1 MAHLKGPF
9 DKAKLDELTARL
21 RKDGLH
27 TNLKVQLDKSIGV
40 VIGNE
45 ALALGT
51 NLQNQVWKLMTE
63 QLSDRFVVDFAQE
76 LLEKLKIAA
85 EKDNVKPKGSKF
97 GTGSAGAL
105 GPNQIPRDVKEVL
118 VNLEDFV
125 NKNKSPFK
133 FNTQTLMD
141 MAAAVA
147 EKGEK
152 ICEDLDLS
160 EDELWGLANV
170 SLYDI
175 HFLCD
180 DSGSM
185 QIGNRKDAL
194 VRTLQS
200 VAYWAAKLE
209 PRGISIRFINFE
221 DPGDSSCDGLVTI
234 DNVKDACHKTK
245 LEGETELAKALE
257 DKILSRISRDR
268 KAVESSPQYQG
279 LEKPAIVAIITDGQP
294 TDFHDSD
301 FEEDFDD
308 IDPPTSSKY
317 GFKHFHKAIMRFIDE
332 LELDSVIFILFKVGK
347 SDETEEFMKKIRAD
361 SKIKSVIYCSEKK
374 LEAHDNYFRRHGQ
387 AKSTS
392 EPDGDIDEDGS
403 EGSPTSKLSGYQREV
418 SHTVSHYT
426 SPPPVLSMLT
436 AIISG
441 PFIRFCINLLV
452 LSKSATKPTKKID

>member
-1 MAHLKGPF
+1 MANLKGPF
-9 DKAKLDELTARL
+9 DKAKLDEFTARL

-85 EKDNVKPKGSKF
+85 ERDNVKPKGSKF
-97 GTGSAGAL
+97 GTRSGGAL
-105 GPNQIPRDVKEVL
+105 GPDQIPRNVGDVL
-118 VNLEDFV
+118 LNLKDFIK
-125 NKNKSPFK
+125 KNKSPFI
-133 FNTQTLMD
+133 FNDQTLMD

-152 ICEDLDLS
+152 IREDLDLS
-160 EDELWGLANV
+160 EDELLGLATV

-185 QIGNRKDAL
+185 QIGDRKDAL
-194 VRTLQS
+194 VRTLQN

-234 DNVKDACHKTK
+234 DRVKDACHKPK
-245 LEGETELAKALE
+245 LVGETELAKALE
-257 DKILSRISRDR
+257 DKILGRISRDR
-268 KAVESSPQYQG
+268 KAAESSPQYQG
-279 LEKPAIVAIITDGQP
+279 LEKPAIVAIITDGEP

-301 FEEDFDD
+301 FEEDSDD
-308 IDPPTSSKY
+308 IDPSKY
-317 GFKHFHKAIMRFIDE
+317 GFKHFRKAIMRFLGE
-332 LELDSVIFILFKVGK
+332 LELDSVIFLLFKVGK

-361 SKIKSVIYCSEKK
+361 SKINSVIYCSEKK
-374 LEAHDNYFRRHGQ
+374 LEAHDRYFHRHGQ

-392 EPDGDIDEDGS
+392 APDGDEDGNEDGNEES
-403 EGSPTSKLSGYQREV
+403 TTSKLSDYQREIL
-418 SHTVSHYT
+418 HQF
-426 SPPPVLSMLT
+426 
-436 AIISG
+436 ISAVQE
-441 PFIRFCINLLV
+441 CHQANE
-452 LSKSATKPTKKID
+452 TK

>member
-1 MAHLKGPF
+1 MAKGPF
-9 DKAKLDELTARL
+9 DQTKLAEFTARL

-27 TNLKVQLDKSIGV
+27 TNLKIQLDKSIGV
-40 VIGNE
+40 VIGTE

-51 NLQNQVWKLMTE
+51 NLQNQIWKLMTE

-76 LLEKLKIAA
+76 LLNKLNKAA
-85 EKDNVKPKGSKF
+85 ERDNIKPKRSKF
-97 GTGSAGAL
+97 GTRSAGAS
-105 GPNQIPRDVKEVL
+105 GPNRQIPHDVKEVL
-118 VNLEDFV
+118 LNLEDFID
-125 NKNKSPFK
+125 KNKSPFK

-141 MAAAVA
+141 MAVAVA
-147 EKGEK
+147 EKGEE
-152 ICEDLDLS
+152 ICESLGLS

-185 QIGNRKDAL
+185 QIRNRKEAL

-257 DKILSRISRDR
+257 DKILGRISRDR
-268 KAVESSPQYQG
+268 KAAESSPQYQG

-301 FEEDFDD
+301 FEEDCDD
-308 IDPPTSSKY
+308 IDPM
-317 GFKHFHKAIMRFIDE
+317 GKA
-332 LELDSVIFILFKVGK
+332 
-347 SDETEEFMKKIRAD
+347 DETEEFMKMIRAD
-361 SKIKSVIYCSEKK
+361 SKIKSVIYCSERK
-374 LEAHDNYFRRHGQ
+374 LEAHDPYFHRHSQ

-392 EPDGDIDEDGS
+392 APDSDEDSS
-403 EGSPTSKLSGYQREV
+403 EDDNEDDSEDGNEDGNEESTTSKLSDYQREIL
-418 SHTVSHYT
+418 HQF
-426 SPPPVLSMLT
+426 
-436 AIISG
+436 ISAVRECHQANDG
-441 PFIRFCINLLV
+441 E
-452 LSKSATKPTKKID
+452 

>member
-1 MAHLKGPF
+1 MAKGPF
-9 DKAKLDELTARL
+9 DQTKLAEFTARL

-27 TNLKVQLDKSIGV
+27 TNLKIQLDKSIGV
-40 VIGNE
+40 VIGTE

-51 NLQNQVWKLMTE
+51 NLQNQIWKLMTE

-76 LLEKLKIAA
+76 LLNKLNKAA
-85 EKDNVKPKGSKF
+85 ERNLNPKRSKF
-97 GTGSAGAL
+97 GTRSAGAS
-105 GPNQIPRDVKEVL
+105 GPNRQIPHDVKEVL
-118 VNLEDFV
+118 LNLEDFID
-125 NKNKSPFK
+125 KNKSPFK

-141 MAAAVA
+141 MAVAVA
-147 EKGEK
+147 EKGEE
-152 ICEDLDLS
+152 ICESLGLS

-185 QIGNRKDAL
+185 QIRNRKEAL

-234 DNVKDACHKTK
+234 DNVKDACHKPK

-257 DKILSRISRDR
+257 DKILGRISRDR
-268 KAVESSPQYQG
+268 KAAESSPQYQG

-301 FEEDFDD
+301 FEEDCDD
-308 IDPPTSSKY
+308 IDPSKY
-317 GFKHFHKAIMRFIDE
+317 GFKHFRNAIMKFIDE

-347 SDETEEFMKKIRAD
+347 AEETEEFMKMIRAD
-361 SKIKSVIYCSEKK
+361 SKIKSVIYCSERK
-374 LEAHDNYFRRHGQ
+374 LEAHDPYFHRHSQ

-392 EPDGDIDEDGS
+392 APDGDENSSEDDNEDDSEDGNEDGNEES
-403 EGSPTSKLSGYQREV
+403 TTSKLSDYQREIL
-418 SHTVSHYT
+418 HQF
-426 SPPPVLSMLT
+426 
-436 AIISG
+436 ISAVRECHQANDG
-441 PFIRFCINLLV
+441 E
-452 LSKSATKPTKKID
+452 

>member
-1 MAHLKGPF
+1 MANSKGPF
-9 DKAKLDELTARL
+9 DKAKLDEFTARL

-63 QLSDRFVVDFAQE
+63 QLSDRFVVDFAQQ

-85 EKDNVKPKGSKF
+85 ERDNVKPKGSKF
-97 GTGSAGAL
+97 GTGSDGAS
-105 GPNQIPRDVKEVL
+105 GPGQMPRNVGEVL
-118 VNLEDFV
+118 LNLKDFV
-125 NKNKSPFK
+125 KKNKSPFV
-133 FNTQTLMD
+133 FNDRTLMD

-152 ICEDLDLS
+152 IREDLDLS
-160 EDELWGLANV
+160 EDELLGLATV

-185 QIGNRKDAL
+185 QIGDRKDAL

-234 DNVKDACHKTK
+234 DRVKDACHKPK
-245 LEGETELAKALE
+245 LVGETELAKALE
-257 DKILSRISRDR
+257 DKILGRILRDR
-268 KAVESSPQYQG
+268 KAAQISSQYQG
-279 LEKPAIVAIITDGQP
+279 LEKPAIVAIITDGEP

-308 IDPPTSSKY
+308 IDPSKY
-317 GFKHFHKAIMRFIDE
+317 GFKHFRKAIVRFINE
-332 LELDSVIFILFKVGK
+332 LELDSVIFILFKVRK
-347 SDETEEFMKKIRAD
+347 SEETEEFMKRIRAD
-361 SKIKSVIYCSEKK
+361 SKIKNVIYCSEKK
-374 LEAHDNYFRRHGQ
+374 LEAHDHYFHQRGQ
-387 AKSTS
+387 AKSAS
-392 EPDGDIDEDGS
+392 APDGDEDGNEDGNEES
-403 EGSPTSKLSGYQREV
+403 TTSKLSDYQREIL
-418 SHTVSHYT
+418 HQ
-426 SPPPVLSMLT
+426 
-436 AIISG
+436 
-441 PFIRFCINLLV
+441 FINAVQECHQANE
-452 LSKSATKPTKKID
+452 SK

>member
-1 MAHLKGPF
+1 MANLKGPF
-9 DKAKLDELTARL
+9 DKAKLDEFTARL

-85 EKDNVKPKGSKF
+85 ERDNVKPKGSKF
-97 GTGSAGAL
+97 GTRSGGAL
-105 GPNQIPRDVKEVL
+105 GPDQIPRNVGDVL
-118 VNLEDFV
+118 LNLKDFIK
-125 NKNKSPFK
+125 KNKSPFI
-133 FNTQTLMD
+133 FNDQTLMD

-152 ICEDLDLS
+152 IREDLDLS
-160 EDELWGLANV
+160 EDELLGLATV

-185 QIGNRKDAL
+185 QIGDRKDAL
-194 VRTLQS
+194 VRTLQN

-234 DNVKDACHKTK
+234 DRVKDACHKPK
-245 LEGETELAKALE
+245 LVGETELAKALE
-257 DKILSRISRDR
+257 DKILGRISRDR
-268 KAVESSPQYQG
+268 KAAESSPQYQG
-279 LEKPAIVAIITDGQP
+279 LEKPAIVAIITDGEP

-301 FEEDFDD
+301 FEEDSDD
-308 IDPPTSSKY
+308 IDP
-317 GFKHFHKAIMRFIDE
+317 M
-332 LELDSVIFILFKVGK
+332 GK

-361 SKIKSVIYCSEKK
+361 SKINSVIYCSEKK
-374 LEAHDNYFRRHGQ
+374 LEAHDRYFHRHGQ

-392 EPDGDIDEDGS
+392 APDGDEDGNEDGNEES
-403 EGSPTSKLSGYQREV
+403 TTSKLSDYQREIL
-418 SHTVSHYT
+418 HQF
-426 SPPPVLSMLT
+426 
-436 AIISG
+436 ISAVQE
-441 PFIRFCINLLV
+441 CHQANE
-452 LSKSATKPTKKID
+452 TK